1 MLRAPSSKLS
11 ARHDGLD
18 QSRGGTKRGR
28 HFGGFHHA
36 EPAARSRP
44 NEDDAPA
51 FLERLHDD
59 LDSVGD
65 SLLFLQDGRDDL
77 AVFVDD
83 NVDDV
88 SDRNL
93 VNRETGR
100 INRFGR
106 QGLPLRVGR
115 HALIVRARR

>member
-1 MLRAPSSKLS
+1 
-11 ARHDGLD
+11 
-18 QSRGGTKRGR
+18 
-28 HFGGFHHA
+28 
-36 EPAARSRP
+36 
-44 NEDDAPA
+44 
-51 FLERLHDD
+51 LHDD

-115 HALIVRARR
+115 LALIVRARR